1 MFEVTSAGANSCVVC
16 SVIIKSTNIKK
27 ILNLK
32 EMCMKGSSQ
41 FITNKV
47 EKIKIKKYNFEIK
60 T

>member
-41 FITNKV
+41 FITNK
-47 EKIKIKKYNFEIK
+47 FENN
-60 T
+60 

>member
-27 ILNLK
+27 KILNLK

-41 FITNKV
+41 FITNK
-47 EKIKIKKYNFEIK
+47 FENN
-60 T
+60 